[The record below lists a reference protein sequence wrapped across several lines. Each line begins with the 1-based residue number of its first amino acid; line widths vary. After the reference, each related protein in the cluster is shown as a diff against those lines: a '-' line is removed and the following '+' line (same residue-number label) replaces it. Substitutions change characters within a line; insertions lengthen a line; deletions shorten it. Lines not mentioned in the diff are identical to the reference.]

1 MSTVAAPAPELT
13 RPLRVLIADDHAAAR
28 AGVRESVEEGGFEVC
43 AEAANAQD
51 AIDLA
56 LRERPDIC
64 LLDVH
69 MPGEGI
75 RAATEITAAL
85 PECAVVMLTVSRND
99 SDLFH
104 SLRAG
109 AAGYLLKD
117 TDPGRLPE
125 ALRGVIAGEAAVPRA
140 LVARLIHEF
149 RERGTRRLPLIG
161 GRGVELTSREWQVL
175 DLLADGHTTAQ
186 IAGRLF
192 VSPVTIRRHISS
204 IVEKLGAPDREAAV
218 RLFRESGASRDA
230 AGATAY

>member
-1 MSTVAAPAPELT
+1 MSVSAAEHWQGLDPT
-13 RPLRVLIADDHAAAR
+13 RPIRVLIADDHAATR
-28 AGVRESVEEGGFEVC
+28 AGVRESVQDGGFEVC

-56 LRERPDIC
+56 LSERPDVC

-75 RAATEITAAL
+75 RAAMAITQAL
-85 PECAVVMLTVSRND
+85 PDCAVVMLTVSRND

-117 TDPGRLPE
+117 TNPGRLPD
-125 ALRGVIAGEAAVPRA
+125 ALRGVIAGEAAVPRP

-149 RERGTRRLPLIG
+149 RDRGTRRLPLIG
-161 GRGVELTSREWQVL
+161 GRGVELTSREWEVL
-175 DLLADGHTTAQ
+175 DLMGDGLTTAQ
-186 IAGRLF
+186 IAERLF
-192 VSPVTIRRHISS
+192 VSPVTVRRHISS
-204 IVEKLGAPDREAAV
+204 IVEKLGAPDRASAI
-218 RLFRESGASRDA
+218 RLYQESGAGR
-230 AGATAY
+230 

>member
-1 MSTVAAPAPELT
+1 MTVATPAPGSLM
-13 RPLRVLIADDHAAAR
+13 RSLRVLIADDHAATR
-28 AGVRESVEEGGFEVC
+28 AGVRESVEDGGFEVC

-56 LRERPDIC
+56 LRERPDLC

-85 PECAVVMLTVSRND
+85 PDCAVVMLTVSRND

-117 TDPGRLPE
+117 TDPGRLPH

-149 RERGTRRLPLIG
+149 RDRGTRRLPLIG

-186 IAGRLF
+186 VAARLF
-192 VSPVTIRRHISS
+192 VSPVTVRRHISS
-204 IVEKLGAPDREAAV
+204 IVEKLGAGNREAAV
-218 RLFRESGASRDA
+218 RLYQASASDRWSSA
-230 AGATAY
+230 

>member
-1 MSTVAAPAPELT
+1 MTVALEESTAAQQP
-13 RPLRVLIADDHAAAR
+13 RSLRVLIADDHAAAR
-28 AGVRESVEEGGFEVC
+28 AGVRESVETGGFEVC

-51 AIDLA
+51 AIELA
-56 LRERPDIC
+56 LHERPDVC

-75 RAATEITAAL
+75 RAASEISAAL
-85 PECAVVMLTVSRND
+85 PDCAVVMLTVSRND

-117 TDPGRLPE
+117 TDPSRLPA
-125 ALRGVIAGEAAVPRA
+125 ALRGAIAGEAAVPRA

-149 RERGTRRLPLIG
+149 RDRGTRRLPLIG

-175 DLLADGHTTAQ
+175 DLLAEGLTTAQ
-186 IAGRLF
+186 VAGRLF
-192 VSPVTIRRHISS
+192 VSPVTVRRHISS
-204 IVEKLGAPDREAAV
+204 IVEKLGAPDRTTAVELYRSSAAT
-218 RLFRESGASRDA
+218 
-230 AGATAY
+230 TAF

>member
-1 MSTVAAPAPELT
+1 VTLVDVEVATNATA

-28 AGVRESVEEGGFEVC
+28 AGVRESVEAGGFEVC

-56 LRERPDIC
+56 LRERPDVC

-75 RAATEITAAL
+75 RAAMAISSSL
-85 PECAVVMLTVSRND
+85 PDCAVVMLTVSRND

-104 SLRAG
+104 SFRAG

-117 TDPGRLPE
+117 TNPGRLPD

-149 RERGTRRLPLIG
+149 RDRGTRRLPLIG
-161 GRGVELTSREWQVL
+161 GRGVELTSREWEVL
-175 DLLADGHTTAQ
+175 DLMAGGLTTAQ
-186 IAGRLF
+186 IASRLF

-204 IVEKLGAPDREAAV
+204 IVEKLGAPDRASAV
-218 RLFRESGASRDA
+218 RLYQESGAGR
-230 AGATAY
+230 